1 VKGKI
6 FIGIDIVCIIAGIV
20 IIVISVVN
28 KSNYAGVGAL
38 LFVVSLI
45 QLFRDKSKLKKAVK
59 K

>member
-1 VKGKI
+1 MKGKI